1 MWRAGGWCGGG
12 VFYMAK
18 PLTKPGRPR
27 RATRPAGTGNQGI
40 IEDNERN
47 ERAWG
52 EEADVSEFVEEEL
65 IEAEEESPPEEEEVA
80 EAAAEEAEHE
90 GLEALAIYLREID
103 RWPLLTAQQEVDLAK
118 SIEKG
123 KEASK
128 KLKSTRVKGA
138 EQEQLRR
145 DASAADEARRRL
157 MESNLRLVVS
167 VAKRYMGRGLPLLD
181 LIQEGNIGLARAVE
195 KYDYT
200 RGFRFSTYAH
210 WWIRQAVTR
219 SIADQA
225 RTIRVPV
232 HMIEL
237 IGALHQASRRL
248 QQILGREPSPEEIAQ
263 EMNTSANRVKEIIR
277 ASRQPISLEAPIG
290 EEEERLAEL
299 IADKQVRP
307 PAEAAVQLVLRDELE
322 KVMEKLTER
331 ERVVLRLRFG
341 MEDGRPHT
349 LEEIGEALGVSRERV
364 RQIEKEALA
373 KLRRPELREKL
384 AEYLE

>member
-1 MWRAGGWCGGG
+1 MPTGSLQPYIQAVNR
-12 VFYMAK
+12 F
-18 PLTKPGRPR
+18 PLL
-27 RATRPAGTGNQGI
+27 
-40 IEDNERN
+40 
-47 ERAWG
+47 
-52 EEADVSEFVEEEL
+52 S
-65 IEAEEESPPEEEEVA
+65 AEEERRLA
-80 EAAAEEAEHE
+80 RRWRDKGDLEAA
-90 GLEALAIYLREID
+90 R
-103 RWPLLTAQQEVDLAK
+103 
-118 SIEKG
+118 
-123 KEASK
+123 
-128 KLKSTRVKGA
+128 
-138 EQEQLRR
+138 QLVL
-145 DASAADEARRRL
+145 SH
-157 MESNLRLVVS
+157 LRLVV
-167 VAKRYMGRGLPLLD
+167 AIARGYLGYGLPHTD

-237 IGALHQASRRL
+237 IGSLHQASRRL
-248 QQILGREPSPEEIAQ
+248 QQILGREPTPEEIAA
-263 EMNTSANRVKEIIR
+263 EMNVSPARVKEIIR

-299 IADKQVRP
+299 IADKHIRP
-307 PAEAAVQLVLRDELE
+307 PADAAVQLVLRDELE
-322 KVMEKLTER
+322 KVMEKLVDR

-341 MEDGRPHT
+341 LADGRPHT
-349 LEEIGEALGVSRERV
+349 LEEIGDELGVSRERV
-364 RQIEKEALA
+364 RQIEKEALS

>member
-1 MWRAGGWCGGG
+1 
-12 VFYMAK
+12 MANSVAK
-18 PLTKPGRPR
+18 VGRPR
-27 RATRPAGTGNQGI
+27 KFGKSARLGI
-40 IEDNERN
+40 GPQVEEEIEH
-47 ERAWG
+47 A
-52 EEADVSEFVEEEL
+52 EEIWHEEPELSEFVEDEL
-65 IEAEEESPPEEEEVA
+65 IEVEEETAPEEEEVA
-80 EAAAEEAEHE
+80 EVAADEAAHE

-103 RWPLLTAQQEVDLAK
+103 RWPLLTHEQEIELAK
-118 SIEKG
+118 RIEKG
-123 KEASK
+123 KNAAK
-128 KLKSTRVKGA
+128 NIKRVTISPMD
-138 EQEQLRR
+138 QEQ
-145 DASAADEARRRL
+145 ARREINVADDARRQL

-237 IGALHQASRRL
+237 IGSLHQASRRL
-248 QQILGREPSPEEIAQ
+248 QQILGREPTPDEIAQ
-263 EMNTSANRVKEIIR
+263 EMNVSTGRVKEIIR

-341 MEDGRPHT
+341 MRDGRPHT
-349 LEEIGEALGVSRERV
+349 LEEIGDELGVSRERV

>member
-1 MWRAGGWCGGG
+1 
-12 VFYMAK
+12 MANPVAK
-18 PLTKPGRPR
+18 TGRMRPFR
-27 RATRPAGTGNQGI
+27 RPARLEI
-40 IEDNERN
+40 PEIEEQIS
-47 ERAWG
+47 EA
-52 EEADVSEFVEEEL
+52 EESWEEEPELSEFVEDEL
-65 IEAEEESPPEEEEVA
+65 IEAEEETPPKEEEVA
-80 EAAAEEAEHE
+80 EVAAEEAEHE

-103 RWPLLTAQQEVDLAK
+103 RWALLSHEQEIDLAK

-123 KEASK
+123 KEAARRLK
-128 KLKSTRVKGA
+128 KPGISLKEA
-138 EQEQLRR
+138 EEARR
-145 DASAADEARRRL
+145 DVAAADDARRRL

-219 SIADQA
+219 AIADQA

-237 IGALHQASRRL
+237 IGTLHQASRRL
-248 QQILGREPSPEEIAQ
+248 QQILGREPSPNEIAE
-263 EMNTSANRVKEIIR
+263 EMNVSPQRVKEIIR
-277 ASRQPISLEAPIG
+277 ASRQPVSLEAPIG

-322 KVMEKLTER
+322 KVMEKLTDR

-341 MEDGRPHT
+341 MENGRPHT
-349 LEEIGEALGVSRERV
+349 LEEIGDELGVSRERV

>member
-1 MWRAGGWCGGG
+1 
-12 VFYMAK
+12 MANS
-18 PLTKPGRPR
+18 
-27 RATRPAGTGNQGI
+27 ATGTGRTRRTSQPVGVGSP
-40 IEDNERN
+40 EV
-47 ERAWG
+47 A
-52 EEADVSEFVEEEL
+52 EETVKAEQVWEEEPELSEFVEDEL
-65 IEAEEESPPEEEEVA
+65 MEAEEETPPEDEEIAEV
-80 EAAAEEAEHE
+80 AAEEAQDE

-103 RWPLLTAQQEVDLAK
+103 RWRLLTASEEVELAK
-118 SIEKG
+118 RIERG
-123 KEASK
+123 KEATK
-128 KLKSTRVKGA
+128 KLTAPTINIRKA
-138 EQEQLRR
+138 EEARR
-145 DASAADEARRRL
+145 EITSADEARRRL

-219 SIADQA
+219 AIADQA

-248 QQILGREPSPEEIAQ
+248 QQILGREPTPDEIAK
-263 EMNTSANRVKEIIR
+263 EMNVSTHRVKEIIR

-299 IADKQVRP
+299 VADKQVRP

-322 KVMEKLTER
+322 KIMEKLTDR
-331 ERVVLRLRFG
+331 ERVVLRMRFG

-349 LEEIGEALGVSRERV
+349 LEEIGDALGVSRERV

>member
-1 MWRAGGWCGGG
+1 MANSLARASR
-12 VFYMAK
+12 V
-18 PLTKPGRPR
+18 R
-27 RATRPAGTGNQGI
+27 RARRPARLEI
-40 IEDNERN
+40 PEVIEEV
-47 ERAWG
+47 
-52 EEADVSEFVEEEL
+52 EEAEDVWTKEPELSEFVEDEL
-65 IEAEEESPPEEEEVA
+65 IEAEEETPPEEEQVA

-103 RWPLLTAQQEVDLAK
+103 RWALLSHEQEIELAK
-118 SIEKG
+118 RIEQGRIAAKQL
-123 KEASK
+123 K
-128 KLKSTRVKGA
+128 KLPAGSREA
-138 EQEQLRR
+138 EEARK
-145 DASAADEARRRL
+145 AIAAADEARRRL

-219 SIADQA
+219 AIADQA

-248 QQILGREPSPEEIAQ
+248 QQILGREPLPDEIAQ
-263 EMNTSANRVKEIIR
+263 EMNISPERVKEIIR
-277 ASRQPISLEAPIG
+277 ASRQPVSLEAPIG

-299 IADKQVRP
+299 IADKQVKP
-307 PAEAAVQLVLRDELE
+307 PAEVAVQLVLRDELE
-322 KVMEKLTER
+322 KVMEKLSER

-341 MEDGRPHT
+341 LENGRPHT
-349 LEEIGEALGVSRERV
+349 LEEIGDELGVSRERV